1 MGFFG
6 SGDKIQSAADNRI
19 GVSDAGQLAQP
30 GAIIF
35 NRSAKADNLAP
46 ALNADQVQSYTPIVV
61 GVAAILALAFI
72 LNAKK

>member
-6 SGDKIQSAADNRI
+6 SGDKIQSSADNRI
-19 GVSDAGQLAQP
+19 GVSDAAQLAQP

-46 ALNADQVQSYTPIVV
+46 ALNPEQIASYTPAIVAV
-61 GVAAILALAFI
+61 AGVVALVLL
-72 LNAKK
+72 LNRK